1 MFEFLIQIREKNKI
15 LRNNKYFLLTKQI
28 KSQQV
33 KTLKNGFTL
42 IELLIVIAILAI
54 LAGLVIP
61 NIMGSAEKAKKDL
74 VCVQMKSVSSALNNF
89 KMDNGM
95 YPDTEE
101 GLEALK
107 SNPDEGKYS
116 NYASGGYMKE
126 KETPKDSWQTPFT
139 YISTGKEFDLI
150 SLGADKKE
158 GGEAENADIYFSK
171 CSQSK

>member
-1 MFEFLIQIREKNKI
+1 MSEFLIQIRDKNKI

-74 VCVQMKSVSSALNNF
+74 VCVQMKSVASALNNF

-116 NYASGGYMKE
+116 NYTSGGYM
-126 KETPKDSWQTPFT
+126 KETPKDSWQTPLS
-139 YISTGKEFDLI
+139 YISTGEGFDLI

-158 GGEAENADIYFSK
+158 GGEAEKADIYFSK

>member
-42 IELLIVIAILAI
+42 IELLIVIAILAL
-54 LAGLVIP
+54 LASLVVPKVI
-61 NIMGSAEKAKKDL
+61 GSFDGAKKDL
-74 VCVQMKSVSSALNNF
+74 VCVQMKSVASMLDTFHLHND
-89 KMDNGM
+89 K